1 MKQLG
6 QSISSGKRERWQQ
19 LIVAHAQ
26 SSLPV
31 RVFCEQHQVHE
42 NTFYAWRKRLG
53 AKATPLRFALVEP
66 VGPSS
71 PPAAPAPPLELLL
84 CSGHRL
90 RIAAGVDATTLQTV
104 LQALLAQA

>member
-1 MKQLG
+1 MKQPG
-6 QSISSGKRERWQQ
+6 RSVSNGKRARWQQ
-19 LIVAHAQ
+19 LVAAHAQ

-53 AKATPLRFALVEP
+53 SDMAPVRFALVETTAK
-66 VGPSS
+66 SS
-71 PPAAPAPPLELLL
+71 PVPEPAAPLELLL
-84 CSGHRL
+84 SSGHRL
-90 RIAAGVDATTLQTV
+90 RIAANVDAAILQAV